1 MLTSQGNQVLVAKFD
16 SPKDQNSVLAK
27 TNEDHLHPFK
37 WNRAQA
43 HNFVGCYV
51 RVIQLI
57 MRIFGVLES
66 NLMNLEINP
75 LETVEIADAI
85 EIIQRI
91 RTCGTP

>member
-1 MLTSQGNQVLVAKFD
+1 
-16 SPKDQNSVLAK
+16 
-27 TNEDHLHPFK
+27 
-37 WNRAQA
+37 
-43 HNFVGCYV
+43 
-51 RVIQLI
+51 